1 MATKGL
7 SETIWGKKDYYDFAR
22 KGSLNIRHP
31 SFGLIQKYAGPA
43 KRILDIGCGE
53 GTRLALIKN
62 KSAEKIGVDV
72 SKTAISLAKKKYP
85 KVKFYK
91 VGESLPFSD
100 GEFDFV
106 YSAFVL
112 EHVRSPEKF
121 LAEALRVLAK
131 GGVLLLV
138 APNFGSPNRISP
150 NSVEN
155 RFVKF
160 FLGIK
165 KDIVLMFSAK
175 VDSLDWQKVEPKTDS
190 YTIDSDTTI
199 EPYLLSLERFLKG
212 KGLKIVKAS
221 SLWSQEERLSL
232 FQLPFRILGTIGLA
246 PFKFWGPH
254 LVVVGEKHV

>member
-1 MATKGL
+1 MATKDL
-7 SETIWGKKDYYDFAR
+7 PETIWKKRDYYDFAR
-22 KGSLNIRHP
+22 KGSLNTRHP
-31 SFGLIQKYAGPA
+31 SFRLIQKYGGTA

-62 KSAEKIGVDV
+62 KSAERIGVDV
-72 SKTAISLAKKKYP
+72 SQTAIALAKSKYP
-85 KVKFYK
+85 KIKFYK
-91 VGESLPFSD
+91 VGESLPFSN

-112 EHVRSPEKF
+112 EHVRRPEKF
-121 LAEALRVLAK
+121 LEEAVRVLAND
-131 GGVLLLV
+131 GALLLV

-150 NSVEN
+150 NSTEN
-155 RFVKF
+155 RFVK
-160 FLGIK
+160 LLSGIK
-165 KDIVLMFSAK
+165 KDLSLLFRAK
-175 VDSLDWQKVEPKTDS
+175 VDSLGWQKVEPKTDS
-190 YTIDSDTTI
+190 YTIDSDTTV

-232 FQLPFRILGTIGLA
+232 FQSPFRILGTIGLA

-254 LVVVGEKHV
+254 LVVVGKKHV